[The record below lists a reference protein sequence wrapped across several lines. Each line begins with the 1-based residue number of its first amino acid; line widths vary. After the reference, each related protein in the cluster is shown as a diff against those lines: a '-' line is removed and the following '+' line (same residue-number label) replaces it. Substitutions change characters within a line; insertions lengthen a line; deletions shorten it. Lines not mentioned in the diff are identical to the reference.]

1 MPIHRT
7 QSAHTIGDIHE
18 RQTNEQI
25 KTPIIMDK
33 RQITPEK
40 QVIDLNVVLFFYFEF
55 Y

>member
-25 KTPIIMDK
+25 KTPIIMNK
-33 RQITPEK
+33 RRNDAEQQHDNIPDEQT
-40 QVIDLNVVLFFYFEF
+40 VD
-55 Y
+55 